1 MLKFLYENQP
11 KERSFIP
18 RKLEIKSAK
27 TLLFGSILS
36 GKTSLGLKWCNE
48 RKNAFYIDASDLRYN
63 IDFKALC
70 EFVHQQNISALCV
83 DNLKVNP
90 EILPDCDEILLIS
103 RQKSLKIAGFESVL
117 LSGLD
122 FEEFI
127 AFSKNSDESTAFAA
141 FMSSGNSLPTAL
153 SRELL
158 AYSVFA
164 NTSELGL
171 KALSANCLYESLNFN
186 AIAVFRELKE
196 KSKLGKNAL
205 YSEFEALEDKG
216 IIAFARNYDENSRF
230 KRMYFCDFALRQLF
244 VLGKNPR
251 KIIENMVF
259 CELAKSGEQVYFK
272 GEFDFYLPKSR
283 AGVLVLPFLPPEL
296 ALLRAKKLAND
307 EIKEI
312 IIISNA
318 TAKSENLNSCVV
330 RFMSFATFAVGYL
343 DG

>member
-1 MLKFLYENQP
+1 M
-11 KERSFIP
+11 
-18 RKLEIKSAK
+18 
-27 TLLFGSILS
+27 LFGSILS

-70 EFVHQQNISALCV
+70 EFVRQQNISALCV
-83 DNLKVNP
+83 DNLKANP

-196 KSKLGKNAL
+196 KSKLSKNAL

-230 KRMYFCDFALRQLF
+230 KRMYFCDFALRKLF

-259 CELAKSGEQVYFK
+259 CELAKTGEQVYFK

>member
-1 MLKFLYENQP
+1 M
-11 KERSFIP
+11 
-18 RKLEIKSAK
+18 
-27 TLLFGSILS
+27 
-36 GKTSLGLKWCNE
+36 
-48 RKNAFYIDASDLRYN
+48 
-63 IDFKALC
+63 
-70 EFVHQQNISALCV
+70 

-196 KSKLGKNAL
+196 SSKLSKNAL

-230 KRMYFCDFALRQLF
+230 KRMYFCDFALRKLF

-259 CELAKSGEQVYFK
+259 CELAKTGEQVYFK

-318 TAKSENLNSCVV
+318 TAKSQNLNSCVV

-343 DG
+343 E

>member
-1 MLKFLYENQP
+1 M
-11 KERSFIP
+11 
-18 RKLEIKSAK
+18 
-27 TLLFGSILS
+27 LFGSILS
-36 GKTSLGLKWCNE
+36 GKTSLGLKWCSE

-70 EFVHQQNISALCV
+70 EFVRQQNISALCV
-83 DNLKVNP
+83 DNLKANP

-196 KSKLGKNAL
+196 KSKLSKNAL

-230 KRMYFCDFALRQLF
+230 KRMYFCDFALRKLF

-259 CELAKSGEQVYFK
+259 CELAKTGEQVYFK